1 MAADKNQDVTIVPMP
16 ATDTEAEHKRVR
28 ESNDRDQA
36 KEKRGERS
44 KHNQGYDEAADGKPT
59 PGIARVVDE

>member
-1 MAADKNQDVTIVPMP
+1 VADDNNEDVTVVPIP
-16 ATDTEAEHKRVR
+16 STDTEADHKRVR
-28 ESNDRDQA
+28 HSNDRDQA

-59 PGIARVVDE
+59 PGVARVVDE